1 MQSRETCARFI
12 ARVPRSKARADS
24 APRSRA
30 MNHRATMSETL
41 VEDTYKAERGAD
53 KETNEEGTNGYRRF
67 GQKGRGEKEG

>member
-1 MQSRETCARFI
+1 
-12 ARVPRSKARADS
+12 
-24 APRSRA
+24 

>member
-24 APRSRA
+24 ALRSWA

-53 KETNEEGTNGYRRF
+53 KETNEGTSGYRRF

>member
-53 KETNEEGTNGYRRF
+53 KETNGYRRF